1 MGKISLFLISREED
15 KEMEK
20 ELIRFISLLLFSGTN
35 THKFFLNFTLV
46 FSKAEGETFMEALL

>member
-35 THKFFLNFTLV
+35 TYKVFLNFTLV

>member
-20 ELIRFISLLLFSGTN
+20 ELIRFISLLLFSGKN
-35 THKFFLNFTLV
+35 TYKFFLNFS
-46 FSKAEGETFMEALL
+46 FF